1 MVNRM
6 ADKELLSALMDGNT
20 VDQAVIEELEQDVE
34 SQGTWKNY
42 HLIGDIMRGE
52 SPETVNWNIADSVAA
67 ALDAEPEHSS
77 DPYHVSVA
85 DSATKQLKS
94 DEVIITP
101 HVESQ
106 PTPVEVRRQLPAWLT
121 QIGQV
126 GVAACVSLMVIV
138 GVQQYGDSESSSRAI
153 ASQPVLQT
161 IPLTGSVEPVSL
173 TRESVLAD
181 KNNDAQLT
189 EQRRRVNAML
199 QDYELQLRLSSEK
212 SSVDKT
218 EIESVIE

>member
-1 MVNRM
+1 M
-6 ADKELLSALMDGNT
+6 ADKELLSALMDGHT
-20 VDQAVIEELEQDVE
+20 VDQALIEELEQNVE
-34 SQGTWKNY
+34 SQDTWKNY
-42 HLIGDIMRGE
+42 HLIGDVMRGE
-52 SPETVNWNIADSVAA
+52 SPETVNWNIAESVAA
-67 ALDAEPEHSS
+67 ALDAEPAHRSDSS
-77 DPYHVSVA
+77 RVSVT
-85 DSATKQLKS
+85 DSTIKQIQS
-94 DEVIITP
+94 DEVGATP
-101 HVESQ
+101 HIESQ

-126 GVAACVSLMVIV
+126 GVAACVSLVVIV

-173 TRESVLAD
+173 TRESVSVD

-189 EQRRRVNAML
+189 EQRRRINAML